1 MSDDY
6 SATNTQTTGTI
17 TVGGSATGN
26 IESAGDVDWFAVTLQ
41 AGRTYRFALE
51 GTATDAGTL
60 YDPYLQGIHDSDGNL
75 IAGTADKNSGEG
87 RNALVTFTPTE
98 GGTYYVSAGAWRD
111 FEGTYRLSVTDLTAE
126 DAHTAGTDTAGTV
139 AVDGSVTGEI
149 GYGGDLDWF
158 AVTLE
163 AGRTYRFDLE
173 GAATDAGTLYDP
185 YLQGIHDSNGN
196 LIAGTADNNGGEG
209 RNALVTFTPTEG
221 GTYYVSAGARRD
233 FEGTYRLSVTDLT
246 AEDAHTAGTD
256 TAGTVAV
263 DGSVTGEIGHGGD
276 LDWFAVTLEAGRT
289 YRFSLEG
296 SATDAGTL
304 YDPHLRGIHDS
315 NGNLIAGTADKNGGE
330 GRNALVTFTPTEGG
344 TYYVSAGARRD
355 FEGTYRLSV
364 TDTSVTDTSVT
375 DTEELP
381 PAFSDDGYAF
391 DLAEHRDGSTN
402 RMSLGTVLAADPDG
416 DTVRYSLV
424 GGNESG
430 KFAIDESTGDLF
442 YTGSGEDHEGVTSSY
457 TLRVRADDGSLH
469 SDVDVTL
476 TVTAAE
482 PPVFSEESYAFDLAE
497 NVDSSTDG
505 LSLGT
510 VSSTDRDGDAPV
522 YSLAGGNE
530 SGKFAIDETTGE
542 LFYIGSGEDHEGVAS
557 SYTLRVR
564 ADDGNVHSD
573 GSVYSDV
580 NVTVTVTDAAEP
592 PAFSDDGY
600 AFDLAEHRDGST
612 NRMSLGTVLAADPDG
627 DTVRYSLVGGNESGK
642 FAIDESTGD
651 LFYTGSG
658 EDHEGV
664 TSSYT
669 LRVRADDGSLHSD
682 VDVTLTVTAAEPPVF
697 SEESYAFDLAE
708 NVDSS
713 TDGLSLGTVAG
724 DGVVD
729 GPLDGDAPVYSLAG
743 GNKSGKFAID
753 ETTGELFYIGS
764 GEDHEGVASSYTLRV
779 RADDGNVHSD
789 GSVYSDVNV
798 TVTVTDAAEPPAF
811 SDDGYAFDLA
821 EHRDGSTNRMS
832 LGTVLAADPDGDTVR
847 YSLVGGNES
856 GKFAIDESTGDL
868 FYTGS
873 GEDHEGVTS
882 SYTLR
887 VRADDGS
894 LHSDVDVTLTVTAAE
909 PPVFSEESY
918 AFDLAENV
926 DSSTDG
932 LSLGTVSS
940 TDRDGDAPVYSL
952 AGGNK
957 SGKFAID
964 ETTGELFYIG
974 SGEDHEGVA
983 SSYTLRVRADDGNVH
998 SDGSVYSDVNVTVTV
1013 TDAAE
1018 PPAFSDDGYAFDLAE
1033 HRDGS
1038 TNRMS
1043 LGTVL
1048 AADPDGDTVR
1058 YSLVGGN
1065 ESGKFAIDESTG
1077 DLFYTGS
1084 GEDHEG
1090 VTSSYTLR
1098 VRADDGSLHSDVDVT
1113 LTVTAAEP
1121 PVFSEESYAF
1131 DLAENVDSSTD
1142 GLSLGTVSSTDR
1154 DGDAPVYSLAGGN
1167 KSGKFAIDETTG
1179 ELFYIGSGE
1188 DHEGVASSYTLRV
1201 RADDGNV
1208 HSDGSVYSD
1217 VNVTVT
1223 VTDAAEPPAFSD
1235 DGYAFDLAEHRDGST
1250 NRMSLGTVLA
1260 ADPDGDTVRYSL
1272 VGGNES
1278 GKFAID
1284 ESTGDLFYTGS
1295 GEDHEGVT
1303 SSYTLRVRADDGSLH
1318 SDVDVTLTVTAAEPP
1333 VFSEES
1339 YAFDLAE
1346 NVDSSTD
1353 GLSLGT
1359 VSSTDRD
1366 GDAPVYS
1373 LAGGNK
1379 SGKFAIDETTGEL
1392 FYIGSGEDH
1401 EGVASSYTLRVRADD
1416 GNVHSDGSVY
1426 SDVNVTVTVTDAAEP
1441 PAFSE
1446 DDGYGF
1452 VLSENA
1458 DGSTNRVSLGAV
1470 SAVDPDGDRP
1480 VYSLAEGNESGR
1492 FAIDEATGELFYTGT
1507 GEDHESG
1514 TASYVLTVRAS
1525 DGAHSTDTTVTVRVI
1540 DESVSEQAAEDFAQN
1555 AETMGRV
1562 LVDRPPVTGN
1572 IESIWDQD
1580 WYAVEFQAGRKY
1592 VIDYRG
1598 HDTSDGTLLDPWLYS
1613 VFGPDGNRIAD
1624 TAAPGGGVG
1633 LNSRSVFTATR
1644 DGTHY
1649 VSTAGNGDLYS
1660 GTGTYELEVR
1670 DAAFLEAAFSAQSY
1684 TFSIEEN
1691 VEGRPRVKVGEV
1703 AGTLQTTE
1711 DLVAFRIAG
1720 GNERGMFQIGRLT
1733 GVISYT
1739 GAGEDFESGP
1749 TSYELRVEALLGD
1762 NVVADR
1768 TVTVAVTDAAESPV
1782 FSEKSYAFDFAE
1794 NADGSTNRL
1803 SLGTVSSTDPDG
1815 DAPVYSLAGGN
1826 ESGKFAIDETTG
1838 ELFYIGSG
1846 EDHEG
1851 VTSSYTLRVRADDGS
1866 VYSDVNVTVTVTDAA
1881 EPPAF
1886 SDDGYAFDL
1895 AEHRDGSTNRMSLG
1909 TVLAADPDGDTVR
1922 YSLVGGN
1929 ESGKFAIDESTGDL
1943 FYTGSGEDHEGVT
1956 SSYTLRVRADDGSL
1970 HSDVD
1975 VTLTVTAAEPPV
1987 FSEESYAFD
1996 LAENVDSSTDGLSL
2010 GTVSSTDRDGDAPV
2024 YSLAGGN
2031 KSGKFAIDETT
2042 GELFYIGSGEDHE
2055 GVASSYTLRVR
2066 ADDGNVHSDGSVY
2079 SDVNV
2084 TVTVTD
2090 AAEPPA
2096 FSDDGYAFDL
2106 AEHRDGSTNRILLG
2120 AVTATDPEGGTV
2132 RYSLEGSRNLAGM
2145 ASSGR
2150 LFEVDPVTGAVFYTG
2165 SGENF
2170 DQGAPEYEL
2179 IVRASDGD
2187 HSFSDTR
2194 VRVNIADVQGVSEEE
2209 GEDLI
2214 AGTNT
2219 TGKVVVGEGFID
2231 GNLRSN
2237 TDRDWYKVDLNPGVT
2252 YRFQVNRDGEP
2263 SDSSGSR
2270 SRSVDNGGTA
2280 PSPEILAIRD
2290 SEGNPFQGIVR
2301 GEVVEFTPTAD
2312 SGTTWYLEVG
2322 SQSFLQ
2328 GSRSTDT
2335 RDSGDSAR
2343 KPPGDS
2349 SVSQDYRITARE
2361 ASSDDYADDTTTA
2374 AVTGVGYANR
2384 GSGTINTLGDKD
2396 WFKVELEAGHRYSLR
2411 VDDGERDAAGH
2422 HTGISGI
2429 YDSTG
2434 APLYVASVRDR
2445 QDGNHTLIFGD
2456 LNHDDPTKNS
2466 AYIPGN
2472 FKTYGTGT
2480 ETYYIEVTSRES
2492 TRDYSVWLEDHGS
2505 HRDDYVFSGVNVL
2518 DIFSYAAFP
2527 AVLDNAGR
2535 LDVGGSVT
2543 GNILWQVGKDHYDAL
2558 YDADGNTSSEYGPFD
2573 QQAKSE
2579 TDAIGVTLQGGKT
2592 YQFELAGTGSN
2603 PVINPHIWMI
2613 SRIWDTNRSV
2623 AWNATVYDP
2632 NYNIQHDLHP
2642 LSPTETNLLAYG
2654 GIDYYEAYT
2663 GWDFSYSRMN
2673 DRATVEVPYT
2683 ADYYVFIH
2691 SRHGTGDYELSVAEI
2706 DAI

>member
-26 IESAGDVDWFAVTLQ
+26 IESA
-41 AGRTYRFALE
+41 
-51 GTATDAGTL
+51 
-60 YDPYLQGIHDSDGNL
+60 
-75 IAGTADKNSGEG
+75 
-87 RNALVTFTPTE
+87 
-98 GGTYYVSAGAWRD
+98 
-111 FEGTYRLSVTDLTAE
+111 
-126 DAHTAGTDTAGTV
+126 
-139 AVDGSVTGEI
+139 
-149 GYGGDLDWF
+149 GDLDWF

-185 YLQGIHDSNGN
+185 HLRGIHDSNGN
-196 LIAGTADNNGGEG
+196 LIAGTADKNGGEG

-221 GTYYVSAGARRD
+221 GTYYVSAGAWRD

-330 GRNALVTFTPTEGG
+330 GRNALVKFTPTEGGTYYVSAGAWRDFEGTYRLSVTDLTAEDAHTAGTDTAGTVAVDGSVTGEIGHGGDQDWFAVTLEAGRTYRFSLEGSATDAGTLYDPHLRGIHDSNGNLIAGTADKNGGEGRNALVTFTPTEGG
-344 TYYVSAGARRD
+344 TYYVSAGAWRD

-364 TDTSVTDTSVT
+364 TDTSVTDTSVADTSVADTSVADTSVADTSVT

-381 PAFSDDGYAF
+381 PAFSENGY
-391 DLAEHRDGSTN
+391 
-402 RMSLGTVLAADPDG
+402 
-416 DTVRYSLV
+416 
-424 GGNESG
+424 
-430 KFAIDESTGDLF
+430 
-442 YTGSGEDHEGVTSSY
+442 
-457 TLRVRADDGSLH
+457 
-469 SDVDVTL
+469 
-476 TVTAAE
+476 
-482 PPVFSEESYAFDLAE
+482 
-497 NVDSSTDG
+497 
-505 LSLGT
+505 
-510 VSSTDRDGDAPV
+510 
-522 YSLAGGNE
+522 
-530 SGKFAIDETTGE
+530 
-542 LFYIGSGEDHEGVAS
+542 
-557 SYTLRVR
+557 
-564 ADDGNVHSD
+564 
-573 GSVYSDV
+573 
-580 NVTVTVTDAAEP
+580 
-592 PAFSDDGY
+592 
-600 AFDLAEHRDGST
+600 
-612 NRMSLGTVLAADPDG
+612 
-627 DTVRYSLVGGNESGK
+627 
-642 FAIDESTGD
+642 
-651 LFYTGSG
+651 
-658 EDHEGV
+658 
-664 TSSYT
+664 
-669 LRVRADDGSLHSD
+669 
-682 VDVTLTVTAAEPPVF
+682 
-697 SEESYAFDLAE
+697 
-708 NVDSS
+708 
-713 TDGLSLGTVAG
+713 
-724 DGVVD
+724 
-729 GPLDGDAPVYSLAG
+729 
-743 GNKSGKFAID
+743 
-753 ETTGELFYIGS
+753 
-764 GEDHEGVASSYTLRV
+764 
-779 RADDGNVHSD
+779 
-789 GSVYSDVNV
+789 
-798 TVTVTDAAEPPAF
+798 
-811 SDDGYAFDLA
+811 
-821 EHRDGSTNRMS
+821 
-832 LGTVLAADPDGDTVR
+832 
-847 YSLVGGNES
+847 
-856 GKFAIDESTGDL
+856 
-868 FYTGS
+868 
-873 GEDHEGVTS
+873 
-882 SYTLR
+882 
-887 VRADDGS
+887 
-894 LHSDVDVTLTVTAAE
+894 
-909 PPVFSEESY
+909 
-918 AFDLAENV
+918 
-926 DSSTDG
+926 
-932 LSLGTVSS
+932 
-940 TDRDGDAPVYSL
+940 
-952 AGGNK
+952 
-957 SGKFAID
+957 
-964 ETTGELFYIG
+964 
-974 SGEDHEGVA
+974 
-983 SSYTLRVRADDGNVH
+983 
-998 SDGSVYSDVNVTVTV
+998 
-1013 TDAAE
+1013 
-1018 PPAFSDDGYAFDLAE
+1018 
-1033 HRDGS
+1033 
-1038 TNRMS
+1038 
-1043 LGTVL
+1043 
-1048 AADPDGDTVR
+1048 
-1058 YSLVGGN
+1058 
-1065 ESGKFAIDESTG
+1065 
-1077 DLFYTGS
+1077 
-1084 GEDHEG
+1084 
-1090 VTSSYTLR
+1090 
-1098 VRADDGSLHSDVDVT
+1098 
-1113 LTVTAAEP
+1113 
-1121 PVFSEESYAF
+1121 
-1131 DLAENVDSSTD
+1131 
-1142 GLSLGTVSSTDR
+1142 
-1154 DGDAPVYSLAGGN
+1154 
-1167 KSGKFAIDETTG
+1167 
-1179 ELFYIGSGE
+1179 
-1188 DHEGVASSYTLRV
+1188 
-1201 RADDGNV
+1201 
-1208 HSDGSVYSD
+1208 
-1217 VNVTVT
+1217 
-1223 VTDAAEPPAFSD
+1223 
-1235 DGYAFDLAEHRDGST
+1235 
-1250 NRMSLGTVLA
+1250 
-1260 ADPDGDTVRYSL
+1260 
-1272 VGGNES
+1272 
-1278 GKFAID
+1278 
-1284 ESTGDLFYTGS
+1284 
-1295 GEDHEGVT
+1295 
-1303 SSYTLRVRADDGSLH
+1303 
-1318 SDVDVTLTVTAAEPP
+1318 
-1333 VFSEES
+1333 
-1339 YAFDLAE
+1339 
-1346 NVDSSTD
+1346 
-1353 GLSLGT
+1353 
-1359 VSSTDRD
+1359 
-1366 GDAPVYS
+1366 
-1373 LAGGNK
+1373 
-1379 SGKFAIDETTGEL
+1379 
-1392 FYIGSGEDH
+1392 
-1401 EGVASSYTLRVRADD
+1401 
-1416 GNVHSDGSVY
+1416 
-1426 SDVNVTVTVTDAAEP
+1426 
-1441 PAFSE
+1441 
-1446 DDGYGF
+1446 
-1452 VLSENA
+1452 
-1458 DGSTNRVSLGAV
+1458 
-1470 SAVDPDGDRP
+1470 
-1480 VYSLAEGNESGR
+1480 
-1492 FAIDEATGELFYTGT
+1492 
-1507 GEDHESG
+1507 
-1514 TASYVLTVRAS
+1514 
-1525 DGAHSTDTTVTVRVI
+1525 
-1540 DESVSEQAAEDFAQN
+1540 ESVSEQAAEDFAQN

-1851 VTSSYTLRVRADDGS
+1851 VASSYTLRVRADDGN
-1866 VYSDVNVTVTVTDAA
+1866 VHSDVNVTVTVTDAA

-1943 FYTGSGEDHEGVT
+1943 FYTGSGEDHEGVA

-2024 YSLAGGN
+2024 YSLVGGN
-2031 KSGKFAIDETT
+2031 ESGKFAIDETT

-2066 ADDGNVHSDGSVY
+2066 ADDGNVHSDGNVY

-2096 FSDDGYAFDL
+2096 FSDDDGYAFDL
-2106 AEHRDGSTNRILLG
+2106 AENADGSTNRILLG

-2145 ASSGR
+2145 ASSGS

-2170 DQGAPEYEL
+2170 DRGAPEYEL

-2270 SRSVDNGGTA
+2270 SRSVDNAGTA

-2322 SQSFLQ
+2322 SQSSLQ

-2343 KPPGDS
+2343 KAPGDS

-2361 ASSDDYADDTTTA
+2361 VSSDDYADDTTTL
-2374 AVTGVGYANR
+2374 AVTGVGHANR

-2396 WFKVELEAGHRYSLR
+2396 WFKVDLEAGQRYSLR

-2434 APLYVASVRDR
+2434 APLYVASYRHRD
-2445 QDGNHTLIFGD
+2445 DGNLTAVFGD

-2480 ETYYIEVTSRES
+2480 ETYYIEVTSQES
-2492 TRDYSVWLEDHGS
+2492 TRDYSVWLEHHGS

-2518 DIFSYAAFP
+2518 DIFNYAAFP

-2543 GNILWQVGKDHYDAL
+2543 GNIHWQTGKDHYDTL
-2558 YDADGNTSSEYGPFD
+2558 YDYDAVTDTYSNSSEYGPFD

-2642 LSPTETNLLAYG
+2642 LSPIEANLLSWG
-2654 GIDYYEAYT
+2654 GIELYESAL
-2663 GWDFSYSRMN
+2663 GRDFSYSRMN
-2673 DRATVEVPYT
+2673 DRATVEVPHT

-2706 DAI
+2706 DAM